1 MDGLQ
6 TALHIK
12 TNHHLAQIPIIIMV
26 TAYGRNEVL
35 QQAKQIGL
43 DGFINKPV
51 SPSTI
56 LDSIMTAFGKKTG
69 DWRDQRFDPSKIAKG
84 LGSIRGASILLAEDN
99 EVNQQVAVELLSS
112 VGLEVTIADNGKAVL
127 EFLQDQVFDAI
138 LMDVQMPVMDGLEVA
153 RRIRAGKTQ
162 TDIPIIAVT
171 AHAMM
176 GDREKSLQAGMD
188 DHVTKPL
195 DPEAL
200 FKSLVKYIK
209 PLARPVGETL
219 PPKME
224 AAVQQGKTI
233 KLPELPGIDTVPALT
248 RVGGHPDALI
258 RLIKKF
264 GNGHA
269 GAVHT
274 IADLLNA
281 GKTKKA
287 QEAAHTLKGVSGN
300 IGAARL
306 YEAAA
311 KLELAIKDERTQDWE
326 SLLELTKRMLDQVM
340 ASVRLLNNLDDDQ
353 TTHPGAV
360 ETPQPL
366 DRTGIMV
373 TLAEI
378 KKLLENNSFG
388 VAEQV
393 DALAAML
400 KGSIFHKELVGLKDL
415 VGQYHFA
422 EALKVVG
429 KLEKRLLNGS
439 PNDEGG
445 FK

>member
-1 MDGLQ
+1 LELLNFQVTLAGSGQEALEILETDAAAAKKIDMVFTDWKMPLMDGLQ

-326 SLLELTKRMLDQVM
+326 SLLELTNGCWTRLWLPSDFSIIWMMIKPLTLGRLKPLSLWIEPESWSRWLKLKNSWKTT
-340 ASVRLLNNLDDDQ
+340 ASVWRSRWMHSLQ
-353 TTHPGAV
+353 C
-360 ETPQPL
+360 
-366 DRTGIMV
+366 
-373 TLAEI
+373 
-378 KKLLENNSFG
+378 
-388 VAEQV
+388 
-393 DALAAML
+393 
-400 KGSIFHKELVGLKDL
+400 
-415 VGQYHFA
+415 
-422 EALKVVG
+422 
-429 KLEKRLLNGS
+429 
-439 PNDEGG
+439 
-445 FK
+445 